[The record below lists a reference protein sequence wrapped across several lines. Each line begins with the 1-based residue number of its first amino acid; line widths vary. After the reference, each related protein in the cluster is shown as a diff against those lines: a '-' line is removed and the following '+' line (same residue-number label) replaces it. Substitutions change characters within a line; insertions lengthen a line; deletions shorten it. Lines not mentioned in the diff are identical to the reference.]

1 MIPTVNVGDLVVDSV
16 VTPEKLHAGDLATFR
31 QPDTGR
37 LVTHRIQSILWR
49 GGIADVIT
57 RGDAN
62 SVGENWSVTADA
74 KVGKVIFRIP
84 RIGYVVGAL
93 GTPAG
98 QLSLA
103 GLAALLGIWILVVI
117 WQPGRRAE

>member
-1 MIPTVNVGDLVVDSV
+1 MVCELICRG
-16 VTPEKLHAGDLATFR
+16 
-31 QPDTGR
+31 
-37 LVTHRIQSILWR
+37 LWSPHE
-49 GGIADVIT
+49 IKKNEIKH
-57 RGDAN
+57 
-62 SVGENWSVTADA
+62 